1 MSINCNVCGKELK
14 NSQAL
19 AGHNRFAH
27 NIFASKYTAQ
37 QDSSSILERTPLSEQ
52 INEFRTRRQLRP
64 LEEHERLAI
73 ELENKK
79 MWNELYSR
87 SVETNETNINQLEI
101 EQLKNELNDLKG
113 ILVKEKAKRNF
124 AKKEDL
130 TDYDE
135 DEDDYDEEY

>member
-27 NIFASKYTAQ
+27 NIFASKYTAHQ
-37 QDSSSILERTPLSEQ
+37 NNSNILHRTPLSEQ